1 MLTKNNQKV
10 EAKALHKYVLICVG
24 CLFLFLSSFPVA
36 YWRVSNHKK
45 FQGFPFKSLEWNAP
59 QKAILPYPR

>member
-24 CLFLFLSSFPVA
+24 CLFLFVSSFSFA
-36 YWRVSNHKK
+36 YWRVSKEEK
-45 FQGFPFKSLEWNAP
+45 FQGLPLKSLDWNAP
-59 QKAILPYPR
+59 QKPTLPYPN